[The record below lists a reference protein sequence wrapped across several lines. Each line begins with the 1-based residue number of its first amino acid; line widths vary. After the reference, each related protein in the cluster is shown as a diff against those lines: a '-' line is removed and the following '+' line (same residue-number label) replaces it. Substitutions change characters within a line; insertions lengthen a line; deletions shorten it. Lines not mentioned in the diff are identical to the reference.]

1 MNSVE
6 SLVLTEIAK
15 AVRAEFENA
24 DIASEYVR
32 KPSQFPHISIVESD
46 NYMFTEGLDSSDTER
61 YSTTVYEINVYSNK
75 TSGKK
80 AECKKIMQIID
91 SIMYRLNFVR
101 TALTPVPNLEDA
113 TIYRIIGRYTAVTD
127 GTTVYRT

>member
-1 MNSVE
+1 MHSVE
-6 SLVLTEIAK
+6 NLVLTEIAK

-61 YSTTVYEINVYSNK
+61 YSK
-75 TSGKK
+75 RF
-80 AECKKIMQIID
+80 M
-91 SIMYRLNFVR
+91 R
-101 TALTPVPNLEDA
+101 
-113 TIYRIIGRYTAVTD
+113 
-127 GTTVYRT
+127 